1 MASLKRSN
9 HSEENIMNNIEI
21 KAYFAVTAAKK
32 TKAQVARELKVS
44 PRTVGRYID
53 KTVEMIRDQ
62 VAAKLETQFA
72 GKVQRRKTYVYNNP
86 KKAA

>member
-1 MASLKRSN
+1 
-9 HSEENIMNNIEI
+9 MNNIEI
-21 KAYFAVTAAKK
+21 KAYFAVTASKK

-53 KTVEMIRDQ
+53 KVNDMRRES
-62 VAAKLETQFA
+62 VANKLEAEFA
-72 GKVQRRKTYVYNNP
+72 GKVQRRTKYVYNNP

>member
-1 MASLKRSN
+1 
-9 HSEENIMNNIEI
+9 MNNIEI
-21 KAYFAVTAAKK
+21 KAYFAVTASKK

-53 KTVEMIRDQ
+53 KVNDMRRES
-62 VAAKLETQFA
+62 VANKLEAEFA
-72 GKVQRRKTYVYNNP
+72 GKVQRRAKYVYNNP